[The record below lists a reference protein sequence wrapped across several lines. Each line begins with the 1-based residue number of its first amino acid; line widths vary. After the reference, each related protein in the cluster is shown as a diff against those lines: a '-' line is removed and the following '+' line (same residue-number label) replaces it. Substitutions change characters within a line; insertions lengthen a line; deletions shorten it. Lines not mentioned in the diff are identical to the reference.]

1 MNLKNILQ
9 EGESQTVEFKDSFD
23 RETVETVVAFSNT
36 RGGVILIG
44 VDNQKTVRG
53 ISVGAETPAEWSNR
67 ISQATEP
74 TVIPELQ
81 CEEMDG
87 KNIVIITIKEYP
99 LKPVSFRGR
108 CFKRVANSNRRMSP
122 QEIAQMHLFST
133 GNSWDAL
140 PAAVSGPEV
149 LHTARINDYIVL
161 ERKRL
166 LNNK

>member
-1 MNLKNILQ
+1 MNLKNIIQ
-9 EGESQTVEFKDSFD
+9 KGESQTVEFKDSFD
-23 RETVETVVAFSNT
+23 RETLETAVAFSNT
-36 RGGVILIG
+36 KGGTILIG
-44 VDNQKTVRG
+44 IDNKGTAKGV
-53 ISVGAETPAEWSNR
+53 SVGSETLAEWSNR

-81 CEEMDG
+81 REEMDS

-108 CFKRVANSNRRMSP
+108 CFKRVANCNRQMSP

-140 PAAVSGPEV
+140 PAAVSGAEV
-149 LHTARINDYIVL
+149 LHAEKISD
-161 ERKRL
+161 
-166 LNNK
+166 